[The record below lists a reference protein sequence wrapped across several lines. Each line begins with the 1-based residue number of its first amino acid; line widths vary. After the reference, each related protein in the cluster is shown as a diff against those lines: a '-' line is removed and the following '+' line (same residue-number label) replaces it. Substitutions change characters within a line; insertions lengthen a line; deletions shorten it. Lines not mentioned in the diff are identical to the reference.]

1 MTENTKMEE
10 LQTGEGLFQLSSR
23 LNLQKGFNFSNC
35 TCAVFNANGGREQ
48 EATFSFP
55 PEPEGMKPFGLLG
68 SVLILTTT

>member
-1 MTENTKMEE
+1 MTENTKKEE

-23 LNLQKGFNFSNC
+23 LNLQKGFNFSIC

-48 EATFSFP
+48 EATFEFP
-55 PEPEGMKPFGLLG
+55 PETEGMRPFGLLG